1 MDEGC
6 FFEIAIA
13 ALESLEEIP
22 KVGNWLNK
30 PGKKWR
36 KEIFHYLCF
45 VFGLLLG
52 GIAAFLFTLIVFII
66 VLLVLFIV
74 VCIVV
79 WLFSCI
85 GIRFTEDPVSFIFN
99 LFGNM
104 VD

>member
-1 MDEGC
+1 MDDGC
-6 FFEIAIA
+6 FLEIAIA
-13 ALESLEEIP
+13 VLESLEEIP

-52 GIAAFLFTLIVFII
+52 VIAAGLFTLIVVII

-74 VCIVV
+74 V

-85 GIRFTEDPVSFIFN
+85 RIRFTEDPVSFIFN

-104 VD
+104 FD

>member
-1 MDEGC
+1 MDDGC
-6 FFEIAIA
+6 FFEIAFA

-52 GIAAFLFTLIVFII
+52 VIAAGLFTLIVVII

-74 VCIVV
+74 M

-104 VD
+104 FD

>member
-1 MDEGC
+1 MDDSC
-6 FFEIAIA
+6 FLEIGVAV
-13 ALESLEEIP
+13 LESLEEIP

-52 GIAAFLFTLIVFII
+52 VIIACFFTLIVVLI
-66 VLLVLFIV
+66 VLLVFF
-74 VCIVV
+74 IVV

-104 VD
+104 FD